1 MGAFFGRFLTSLM
14 LAAIISAGCLARL
27 RGENGGSGSGK
38 KKQAYSPYPMM
49 GPLAI
54 VLLLCGAIT
63 ALIYGPERALDELL
77 VMWFNVFVVVC
88 VYYLVLALLLPRLR
102 EHISAWACAVLWLLP
117 NMLYLVQINR
127 VVQGKPLFVIE
138 VSGGL
143 AFALLGL
150 WVGGYCLVML
160 WKCAE
165 HLAIRR
171 RILRDAAPAED
182 WEQAVYQE
190 ELKRVNF
197 RGRKPLLLRSPAVQS
212 PLSIGLF
219 RRSTR
224 IVLPERSYSED
235 ELRLILIHEIV
246 HICHDDA
253 STKLSLVSTAAM
265 CWLNPLVWFAMRRSA
280 EDIELC
286 CDEAVTFGADRDERR
301 RYADL
306 ILGSAGDE
314 RGFTSCL
321 SAKAVSLRYR
331 LKNVMQ
337 PDMKGSGVLAIGIA
351 SFLLFMG
358 FGQIALAYGGGA
370 GAEVIFRGDDPALY
384 VLEDAPETDVS
395 GLNAYLASLELRE
408 LGRGYEYDPDEGN
421 YLGIVYSGPR
431 GQLFI
436 GIHDEAIECLQPV
449 SKGKARLEWYYVPG
463 GVDWEQIESLFP
475 AQSP

>member
-1 MGAFFGRFLTSLM
+1 MRDSV
-14 LAAIISAGCLARL
+14 LARL
-27 RGENGGSGSGK
+27 LIAFVIAIMVTIASLLRLKHEFDEPKPGK
-38 KKQAYSPYPMM
+38 GRSYSSFSYFCAL
-49 GPLAI
+49 PLYLALFVVI
-54 VLLLCGAIT
+54 ILIFRREEFGRSLLLG
-63 ALIYGPERALDELL
+63 LFYS
-77 VMWFNVFVVVC
+77 VFFSIML
-88 VYYLVLALLLPRLR
+88 YYLLLTPLMPWLR
-102 EHISAWACAVLWLLP
+102 RHISAWACAVLWLLP

-182 WEQAVYQE
+182 REQAVYQE

-235 ELRLILIHEIV
+235 ELRLILMHEIV

-337 PDMKGSGVLAIGIA
+337 PGMKGSGVLAIGIA

-370 GAEVIFRGDDPALY
+370 GAEVIFRGDNPALY

-395 GLNAYLASLELRE
+395 GLNTYLASLELRE

>member
-63 ALIYGPERALDELL
+63 APFYGPERALDELL

-160 WKCAE
+160 WKCTE

-182 WEQAVYQE
+182 REQAVYQE

-197 RGRKPLLLRSPAVQS
+197 R
-212 PLSIGLF
+212 
-219 RRSTR
+219 
-224 IVLPERSYSED
+224 
-235 ELRLILIHEIV
+235 
-246 HICHDDA
+246 
-253 STKLSLVSTAAM
+253 
-265 CWLNPLVWFAMRRSA
+265 
-280 EDIELC
+280 
-286 CDEAVTFGADRDERR
+286 
-301 RYADL
+301 
-306 ILGSAGDE
+306 
-314 RGFTSCL
+314 
-321 SAKAVSLRYR
+321 
-331 LKNVMQ
+331 
-337 PDMKGSGVLAIGIA
+337 
-351 SFLLFMG
+351 
-358 FGQIALAYGGGA
+358 
-370 GAEVIFRGDDPALY
+370 
-384 VLEDAPETDVS
+384 
-395 GLNAYLASLELRE
+395 
-408 LGRGYEYDPDEGN
+408 
-421 YLGIVYSGPR
+421 
-431 GQLFI
+431 
-436 GIHDEAIECLQPV
+436 
-449 SKGKARLEWYYVPG
+449 
-463 GVDWEQIESLFP
+463 
-475 AQSP
+475 